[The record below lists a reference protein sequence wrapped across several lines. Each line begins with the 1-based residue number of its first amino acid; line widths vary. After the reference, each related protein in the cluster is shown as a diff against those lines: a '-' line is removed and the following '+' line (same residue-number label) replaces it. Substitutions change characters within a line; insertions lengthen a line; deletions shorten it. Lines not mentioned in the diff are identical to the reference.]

1 MYISGRRPKISSTNK
16 RSIDGFFGL
25 AISTESQIVNQIEL
39 EKNMFLIKLNMS
51 FQIDSFEK

>member
-1 MYISGRRPKISSTNK
+1 MYISGRAKISSNSK
-16 RSIDGFFGL
+16 RSVEGFFGL

-39 EKNMFLIKLNMS
+39 DKNMFLIKLNLN